1 MRVCG
6 PTWRVHG
13 RRRQGVVGNSANWD
27 ARPAPKETDMGL
39 EDKAKNLAEDVKG
52 KLKEATGKAT
62 DDESMQAEGE
72 ADQAK
77 SDLKQAGENV
87 KDAFKG

>member
-1 MRVCG
+1 
-6 PTWRVHG
+6 
-13 RRRQGVVGNSANWD
+13 
-27 ARPAPKETDMGL
+27 MGL

-62 DDESMQAEGE
+62 IDESMQAEGE

-77 SDLKQAGENV
+77 SDHPRPRGTSVKNV